1 VNGER
6 RAPNAERRTPSA
18 ERRTFSRNT
27 KVALTSFLTGSIWEV
42 TKNQAPKG
50 QKKSKPMKAEVETP
64 AIRVIIADDHPVV
77 REGLTAIFGMQNDIE
92 VVAEAADGEEACQL
106 YDQLFPDVLMLDL
119 RMPNKDALQAVT
131 ELMARPRLPKPKI
144 VVMATYEGEEDINR
158 TLKAGARSYVL
169 KGSPPQCIRQ
179 AVRTA
184 AEGENRLSRRE
195 SLATSRVAFG
205 TIG

>member
-1 VNGER
+1 
-6 RAPNAERRTPSA
+6 
-18 ERRTFSRNT
+18 
-27 KVALTSFLTGSIWEV
+27 LTSFLTGSIWEV